1 MAVYLQTS
9 FITVSAD
16 SAMSQS
22 KFAAIPCNLHKAQ
35 EKSRMQVSIG
45 FGFPSQWLIIGRESF
60 KPITERSNCRRV
72 ITFDNH
78 LKTSP
83 EKIGFPSGISMH
95 GGAILQ
101 RNPDRIGML
110 LENRRLGS

>member
-16 SAMSQS
+16 SAKSQS

-60 KPITERSNCRRV
+60 KPITERSNLPSCNYFRQSFKNLARENW
-72 ITFDNH
+72 ISQWH
-78 LKTSP
+78 L
-83 EKIGFPSGISMH
+83 H

-101 RNPDRIGML
+101 RNPDGIGML